1 MHVGTFAEAK
11 AQAAAERKWLLV
23 NIQCETEFAS
33 HRLNRDTWHNETV
46 KPSLRPWTRLPTCI
60 DVAEGVFRTASVRV
74 RAQAACVLFFDRIFL
89 NLQV

>member
-46 KPSLRPWTRLPTCI
+46 NPEP
-60 DVAEGVFRTASVRV
+60 
-74 RAQAACVLFFDRIFL
+74 
-89 NLQV
+89 